1 MGVLVFTTDLEQ
13 AVIHV
18 VATVDLHPQTRQQF
32 LAEFQTLKPAVWAE
46 DGCLEY
52 GEYIDVASGL
62 GPQIPLRPDVVTI
75 IEKWASMNAFAGHAI
90 APHMQAFRQRVAHL
104 VLKTSLQ
111 VLASPSSGG

>member
-1 MGVLVFTTDLEQ
+1 VEQ

-18 VATVDLHPQTRQQF
+18 IATVELRPQSRQQF
-32 LAEFQTLKPAVWAE
+32 LAEFQALKPAVWAE
-46 DGCLEY
+46 EGCLEY
-52 GEYIDVASGL
+52 GEYIDVPSGL

-75 IEKWASMNAFAGHAI
+75 IEKWASMNALAAHAI
-90 APHMQAFRQRVAHL
+90 ARHMQAYRPRVAHL